1 MARGLLF
8 VIYFSKPFQMFLPA
22 FKNEEKEELT
32 LSTER
37 HMFSSSSI
45 DPEERW
51 RIKSFEFL

>member
-1 MARGLLF
+1 MDRGLLF

-45 DPEERW
+45 DFEERW
-51 RIKSFEFL
+51 RITSFE